1 LFDRNFGVD
10 IYNKIIEEGMVIKRE
25 KVKRERSQK
34 TITDK
39 IKKPR
44 YCNVNAR
51 VDEET
56 YEKLVKYAVG
66 KGQSISR
73 VVWEMV
79 REKVK

>member
-10 IYNKIIEEGMVIKRE
+10 IYNKIIEEDMVIKRE

-34 TITDK
+34 TITDA

-66 KGQSISR
+66 RGQSISR
-73 VVWEMV
+73 VVWEML
-79 REKVK
+79 REKVR

>member
-1 LFDRNFGVD
+1 MDNRNFGAKNN
-10 IYNKIIEEGMVIKRE
+10 NKNYQEDMVIKRE

-34 TITDK
+34 AITDA

-56 YEKLVKYAVG
+56 YGKLVRYAVG

-73 VVWEMV
+73 VVWEMIME
-79 REKVK
+79 RVK